1 MKQKIAGIEMA
12 VTNCTVFDDEFSQ
25 SYSVIDYPRCADS
38 IVNAEIRVGSDQE
51 SFQFAQRL
59 KNLMIYLATFRYF
72 IFKDIEIYVFSK
84 FSFFLFTLCSTQMFK
99 KLDSA
104 LGNF

>member
-1 MKQKIAGIEMA
+1 MNSFKVFDIYNQLDCIQKFFYILFSVGENAHVLVGLKQKIAGIEMA

-59 KNLMIYLATFRYF
+59 KN
-72 IFKDIEIYVFSK
+72 
-84 FSFFLFTLCSTQMFK
+84 
-99 KLDSA
+99 
-104 LGNF
+104 